1 MTLTLHRILNH
12 SARPDVVNTLL
23 CVSHLQLDEQRV
35 QVGRA
40 TEVILKFTN
49 PIGAKLTDGVFRLEG
64 PGIQKHVKI
73 PVQYVAIVDKLGSV
87 RSKSSVRV
95 NV

>member
-1 MTLTLHRILNH
+1 M
-12 SARPDVVNTLL
+12 NTLL